1 MAAPVPALRPVVA
14 ASWARSATLDPD
26 RLPELELPEDEIPDV
41 RAAHPL
47 AAVLPVVRRLLLDD
61 ARGSG
66 LLVAI
71 GDADGRLLWVEGDRL
86 ARDAAERMRFVAGAG
101 WAEDRVGTSAPGTAL
116 RLDRPVQIRGSEHWS
131 TLVKNWSCTAVP
143 IHDTDTGRV
152 LGVIDLTGDDRAV
165 GQRTLP
171 LLSATAV
178 AMEAELALSRL
189 RRSAAGPGRGSGREA
204 RRTSAPQGT
213 PARHGPGG
221 PGTDRARLEL
231 LGADEARLHVGGRTV
246 VLSAR
251 HSEILA
257 VLAAA
262 PSGLSAPGLAAAVY
276 DDEDAVV
283 TLRAELVRLRR
294 VLDPLGG
301 DLGPDS
307 RPYRFRAAPVTDV
320 DEVLGLLDRGA
331 RMAAIRAYRGPVLP
345 GSSAPGVEAL
355 RYRVRSRFHESVL
368 EDGSVDALLAWGATG
383 DGADD
388 EEVLRAALALL
399 PRRSPRRAGV
409 VATLAGLED
418 AGRASRS
425 TPEPAPPGA
434 ASRTA
439 GVRTRRR
446 AP

>member
-14 ASWARSATLDPD
+14 ASWARSAALDPD
-26 RLPELELPEDEIPDV
+26 RLPELELPEDEIADV

-71 GDADGRLLWVEGDRL
+71 GDADGRLLWVEGDRD

-116 RLDRPVQIRGSEHWS
+116 RLDGPVQIRRSEHWS

-152 LGVIDLTGDDRAV
+152 LGVLDLTGDDRAV

-178 AMEAELALSRL
+178 AMEAELALARL
-189 RRSAAGPGRGSGREA
+189 RRSGSAHDGDIGREA
-204 RRTSAPQGT
+204 RDTSAAPRT
-213 PARHGPGG
+213 RSRHGSGLGG
-221 PGTDRARLEL
+221 GRPRLDL
-231 LGADEARLHVGGRTV
+231 LGADEARLHVGGRTI

-262 PSGLSAPGLAAAVY
+262 PAGLSAPALAAAVY
-276 DDEDAVV
+276 DDADAVV

-294 VLDPLGG
+294 VLDAQGG
-301 DLGPDS
+301 DLGPES
-307 RPYRFRAAPVTDV
+307 RPYRFRTVPETDAL
-320 DEVLGLLDRGA
+320 DVLGLLDRGA
-331 RMAAIRAYRGPVLP
+331 RMAALRAYRGPVLP
-345 GSSAPGVEAL
+345 GSSAPGVEAF
-355 RYRVRSRFHESVL
+355 RDRVRTRFHESVL
-368 EDGSVDALLAWGATG
+368 EDGSVDALLAWVATA

-388 EEVLRAALALL
+388 EEALRAALALL

-409 VATLAGLED
+409 VATLADLEE
-418 AGRASRS
+418 S
-425 TPEPAPPGA
+425 
-434 ASRTA
+434 SRTS
-439 GVRTRRR
+439 R
-446 AP
+446 P